1 MKIKHKTAGILV
13 GLLLCRST
21 VYGQTLKEPE
31 IQSQAA
37 VVMDMQS
44 GEFLY
49 EKNEDKQYYP
59 ASIVKLLT
67 ALVVAERTDPEAT
80 VVLSHEAVYGVEEG
94 SGNPLGLEAGDKM
107 TVEGCMYAM
116 LLESSNQAANAL
128 AEYVAGSN
136 EKFAGYMNEKA
147 AELGCTD
154 SNFVNPSGL
163 NDEKQLVTA
172 KDMALI
178 AKAAL
183 TNPVVREIAS
193 AKTYRL
199 DSTLNNVN
207 GITLQME
214 HQLLNGDTYSYPY
227 AFAGKTG
234 YTELAG
240 NTLVT
245 AAKKNDEEILAVVLK
260 SDMTHYQD
268 TISLLDYGFQ
278 KLEQQEKITEVPE
291 EAETEVT
298 TVPEVDNNTAT
309 NIPAGLIR
317 TVAVAAAAVAAG
329 YSALVVLQRHRR
341 KLRKARRRKKM
352 PISQIYVAFLIYTTL
367 R

>member
-1 MKIKHKTAGILV
+1 MKRKYRIIVGILTAGF
-13 GLLLCRST
+13 LCQN
-21 VYGQTLKEPE
+21 VYGQNLKEPE

-37 VVMDMQS
+37 VVMDMDS

-49 EKNEDKQYYP
+49 EKNADQKFYP

-67 ALVVAERTDPEAT
+67 ALIAAENTDPEAT
-80 VVLSHEAVYGVEEG
+80 VVFSHDAVYGVEEG
-94 SGNPLGLEAGDKM
+94 SGNPLQLEAGDKM

-163 NDEKQLVTA
+163 NDKEQQVTA
-172 KDMALI
+172 HDMALI
-178 AKAAL
+178 AGAAFQ
-183 TNPVVREIAS
+183 NPEVREVAS
-193 AKTYRL
+193 SKTYRL
-199 DSTLNNVN
+199 SSTLNNVD

-214 HQLLNGDTYSYPY
+214 HQLLNGEQYSYPY

-234 YTELAG
+234 YTALAG

-245 AAKKNDEEILAVVLK
+245 AAQKEDKELLAVVLK
-260 SDMTHYQD
+260 SEMTHYKD
-268 TISLLDYGFQ
+268 TISLLNYGFQ
-278 KLEQQEKITEVPE
+278 KAQQQKKSSETVIKDEPEPTAIPEMQSSSSGNILDILFHVVITVV
-291 EAETEVT
+291 A
-298 TVPEVDNNTAT
+298 TA
-309 NIPAGLIR
+309 
-317 TVAVAAAAVAAG
+317 AAG
-329 YSALVVLQRHRR
+329 YVCLVLLQRYRR
-341 KLRKARRRKKM
+341 KLKKARRRKK
-352 PISQIYVAFLIYTTL
+352 Q
-367 R
+367 

>member
-1 MKIKHKTAGILV
+1 MKRKYRIVAGILTA
-13 GLLLCRST
+13 GFLCQN
-21 VYGQTLKEPE
+21 VYGQNLKEPE

-37 VVMDMQS
+37 VVMDMDS

-49 EKNEDKQYYP
+49 EKNADQKFYP

-67 ALVVAERTDPEAT
+67 ALITAENTDPEAT
-80 VVLSHEAVYGVEEG
+80 VVFSHDAVYGVEEG
-94 SGNPLGLEAGDKM
+94 SGNPLQLEAGDKM

-163 NDEKQLVTA
+163 NDKEQQVTA
-172 KDMALI
+172 HDMALI
-178 AKAAL
+178 AGAAL
-183 TNPVVREIAS
+183 QNPEVREVAS
-193 AKTYRL
+193 SKTYRL
-199 DSTLNNVN
+199 SPTLNNVD

-214 HQLLNGDTYSYPY
+214 HQLLNGEQYSYPY

-234 YTELAG
+234 YTALAG

-245 AAKKNDEEILAVVLK
+245 AAQKEDKELLAVVLK
-260 SDMTHYQD
+260 SEMTHYKD
-268 TISLLDYGFQ
+268 TISLLNYGFQ
-278 KLEQQEKITEVPE
+278 KAQQQKKSSETAMKDKPE
-291 EAETEVT
+291 PTAI
-298 TVPEVDNNTAT
+298 PEIQSASSG
-309 NIPAGLIR
+309 NILDILFHVVI
-317 TVAVAAAAVAAG
+317 TVAVTAAAG
-329 YSALVVLQRHRR
+329 YVCLVLLQRYCR
-341 KLRKARRRKKM
+341 KLKKARRRKK
-352 PISQIYVAFLIYTTL
+352 Q
-367 R
+367 